1 MSRGLT
7 IAVLKS
13 GGTKPE
19 ASEVLMMLVIVGRR
33 TSRFSYS
40 NFLQEWDQA
49 RMIWGQSS
57 VEFLKQ
63 IVQ

>member
-1 MSRGLT
+1 MSRRLT
-7 IAVLKS
+7 KAVLKP

-19 ASEVLMMLVIVGRR
+19 ANEVLMMLLIVGRR

-40 NFLQEWDQA
+40 NSVGMGSRLHD
-49 RMIWGQSS
+49 WGQSS
-57 VEFLKQ
+57 GEFLKQ